1 MAKKMWVP
9 ARTAIVCNGGDCFR
23 QRCAFFFG
31 GRCKRESHWGNEYS
45 KNIIG
50 VRGKLVSY
58 ALPPSGYSLYLRG
71 RVKSVI
77 PICLMSN
84 GLQTPPLR

>member
-1 MAKKMWVP
+1 MK
-9 ARTAIVCNGGDCFR
+9 
-23 QRCAFFFG
+23 
-31 GRCKRESHWGNEYS
+31 YS
-45 KNIIG
+45 KHLNIIG